1 MPPVDIDAPVIEN
14 RRLSRDYSVLS
25 LAAPEV
31 GRRTQPGQ
39 FVMVKPAGITDPLLR
54 RPFSVF
60 EVLRDAAGGVTG
72 VSILN
77 KRAGR
82 STKKLYELEP
92 GDVVSCLGP
101 LGVPFT
107 AVAPPQEAWMVA
119 GGVGLAPF
127 ATLAQSLSAVK
138 TPTTL
143 FYGARTADELFYL
156 DFFERLGITLVLTT
170 EDGGRGVKG
179 RVTGPLEAAL
189 KGAGPASSGNAVAMV
204 YACGP
209 EPMLEAVARL
219 AARYNHP
226 CQVSVERVM
235 GCGLGGCYSCVVPVK
250 HGDEHANLVRSCISG
265 PVFDGAELV
274 WVFRRDKEDVVYHNS
289 FPPRSLACQP
299 SPCSSHIAIRW
310 KTRSFAVRW
319 RNKRP

>member
-1 MPPVDIDAPVIEN
+1 MPPVDIDATVIAN
-14 RRLSRDYSVLS
+14 ARLSRDYSVLS

-39 FVMVKPAGITDPLLR
+39 FVMVKPAGVTDPLLR

-60 EVLRDAAGGVTG
+60 EVLRDADGEVTG

-82 STKKLYELEP
+82 STNKLYELEA

-107 AVAPPQEAWMVA
+107 PVAAPIEGVDGRRRRRPRAVCHARRIAGRVA
-119 GGVGLAPF
+119 HAGHAVLRRAHRRR
-127 ATLAQSLSAVK
+127 TVLSRFLR
-138 TPTTL
+138 TPRHHA
-143 FYGARTADELFYL
+143 GAGHRGRRT
-156 DFFERLGITLVLTT
+156 G
-170 EDGGRGVKG
+170 GVKG
-179 RVTGPLEAAL
+179 RVTAPLEAAL
-189 KGAGPASSGNAVAMV
+189 KTVGPAGAMV

-209 EPMLEAVARL
+209 EPMLEAVAKL
-219 AARYNHP
+219 AARYHQP
-226 CQVSVERVM
+226 SQVSVERVM

-274 WVFRRDKEDVVYHNS
+274 WE
-289 FPPRSLACQP
+289 
-299 SPCSSHIAIRW
+299 
-310 KTRSFAVRW
+310 
-319 RNKRP
+319 

>member
-1 MPPVDIDAPVIEN
+1 MPPVDIDATVIAN
-14 RRLSRDYSVLS
+14 ARLSRDYSVLS

-31 GRRTQPGQ
+31 GRRTRPGQ
-39 FVMVKPAGITDPLLR
+39 FVMVKPAGVTDPLLR

-60 EVLRDAAGGVTG
+60 EVLRSAAGDVTG

-107 AVAPPQEAWMVA
+107 PVAAPTEAWMVA

-127 ATLAQSLSAVK
+127 ATLAESLAASK

-143 FYGARTADELFYL
+143 FYGARTAEELFYL
-156 DFFERLGITLVLTT
+156 DFFEQLGIKLVLTT
-170 EDGGRGVKG
+170 EDGGHSVNRHCVKG

-189 KGAGPASSGNAVAMV
+189 KNVGAGGRHGLRLRPRADARSRREARGSLQSAVPGVGRARHGLRPRRLLQLRRPGQ
-204 YACGP
+204 ARRRAR
-209 EPMLEAVARL
+209 EP
-219 AARYNHP
+219 
-226 CQVSVERVM
+226 
-235 GCGLGGCYSCVVPVK
+235 
-250 HGDEHANLVRSCISG
+250 
-265 PVFDGAELV
+265 GAFV
-274 WVFRRDKEDVVYHNS
+274 H
-289 FPPRSLACQP
+289 
-299 SPCSSHIAIRW
+299 
-310 KTRSFAVRW
+310 
-319 RNKRP
+319 

>member
-1 MPPVDIDAPVIEN
+1 MPPVDIDATVIAN
-14 RRLSRDYSVLS
+14 ARLSSDYSVLS

-31 GRRTQPGQ
+31 GRRTRPGQ
-39 FVMVKPAGITDPLLR
+39 FVMVKPVGVTDPLLR

-60 EVLRDAAGGVTG
+60 EVLRNSAGEVTG

-107 AVAPPQEAWMVA
+107 PVSAPVEAWMVA

-127 ATLAQSLSAVK
+127 ATLAESLSAAA

-143 FYGARTADELFYL
+143 FYGARTAGELFYL
-156 DFFERLGITLVLTT
+156 EFFERLGIKLVLTT
-170 EDGGRGVKG
+170 EDGGQSSSRACAKG
-179 RVTGPLEAAL
+179 RVTAPLEAAL
-189 KGAGPASSGNAVAMV
+189 KAVGSSGAMI

-209 EPMLEAVARL
+209 EPMLEAVAKL
-219 AARYNHP
+219 AARYNQP

-274 WVFRRDKEDVVYHNS
+274 WD
-289 FPPRSLACQP
+289 Q
-299 SPCSSHIAIRW
+299 
-310 KTRSFAVRW
+310 
-319 RNKRP
+319 

>member
-1 MPPVDIDAPVIEN
+1 MPPLDIDATVMAN
-14 RRLSRDYSVLS
+14 ARLSRDYSVLS

-31 GRRTQPGQ
+31 GRRTAPGQ
-39 FVMVKPAGITDPLLR
+39 FVMVKPAGVTDPLLR

-60 EVLRDAAGGVTG
+60 EVLRGADGEVTG

-82 STKKLYELEP
+82 STNELYELEP

-101 LGVPFT
+101 LGVPFKP
-107 AVAPPQEAWMVA
+107 VAAPAEAWMVA

-127 ATLAQSLSAVK
+127 ATLAESLAASK
-138 TPTTL
+138 TPSTL
-143 FYGARTADELFYL
+143 FYGARTAAELFYL
-156 DFFERLGITLVLTT
+156 EFFEQLGIKLVLTT
-170 EDGGRGVKG
+170 EDGGHTVSRHCVKG

-189 KGAGPASSGNAVAMV
+189 KNAGPSGAMV

-209 EPMLEAVARL
+209 EPMLEAVAKL
-219 AARYNHP
+219 AARYNQP

-250 HGDEHANLVRSCISG
+250 HGDEHANLVRSCITG

-274 WVFRRDKEDVVYHNS
+274 WD
-289 FPPRSLACQP
+289 
-299 SPCSSHIAIRW
+299 
-310 KTRSFAVRW
+310 
-319 RNKRP
+319 

>member
-1 MPPVDIDAPVIEN
+1 MPPVDVDATVIHN
-14 RRLSRDYSVLS
+14 ARLSADYSVLS

-31 GRRTQPGQ
+31 GRRTRPGQ
-39 FVMVKPAGITDPLLR
+39 FVMVKPAGVTDPLLR

-60 EVLRDAAGGVTG
+60 EVLRGADGEVTG

-82 STKKLYELEP
+82 STRKLYELEP
-92 GDVVSCLGP
+92 GAVVSCLGP

-107 AVAPPQEAWMVA
+107 PVAPPVEAWMVA

-127 ATLAQSLSAVK
+127 ATLAESLAAAN

-143 FYGARTADELFYL
+143 FYGARTAEELFYL
-156 DFFERLGITLVLTT
+156 DVFERLGVTLVLAT

-189 KGAGPASSGNAVAMV
+189 KSAGPSAAMV

-219 AARYNHP
+219 AARYQQR

-274 WVFRRDKEDVVYHNS
+274 WD
-289 FPPRSLACQP
+289 QP
-299 SPCSSHIAIRW
+299 
-310 KTRSFAVRW
+310 
-319 RNKRP
+319 

>member
-1 MPPVDIDAPVIEN
+1 MPPVDIDATVMAN
-14 RRLSRDYSVLS
+14 ARLSREYSVLS
-25 LAAPEV
+25 LAAPDV
-31 GRRTQPGQ
+31 GARTLPGQ
-39 FVMVKPAGITDPLLR
+39 FVMVKPAGVSDPLLR

-60 EVLRDAAGGVTG
+60 EVLRDNRGAITG

-82 STKKLYELEP
+82 STKKLYDLDV

-101 LGVPFT
+101 LGQPFR
-107 AVAPPQEAWMVA
+107 AVSPPAQAWMVA

-127 ATLAQSLSAVK
+127 ATLAESLAGSK

-143 FYGARTADELFYL
+143 FYGARTGEELFYL
-156 DFFERLGITLVLTT
+156 EFFERLGVTLVLAT

-179 RVTGPLEAAL
+179 RVTVPLEQAL
-189 KGAGPASSGNAVAMV
+189 TSVGSAGAMV

-209 EPMLEAVARL
+209 EPMLEAVATL
-219 AARYNHP
+219 AARYHQP
-226 CQVSVERVM
+226 SQVSVERVM

-250 HGDEHANLVRSCISG
+250 HGDEEANLVRSCISG

-274 WVFRRDKEDVVYHNS
+274 WD
-289 FPPRSLACQP
+289 
-299 SPCSSHIAIRW
+299 
-310 KTRSFAVRW
+310 
-319 RNKRP
+319 

>member
-1 MPPVDIDAPVIEN
+1 MPPVDIDATVIAN
-14 RRLSRDYSVLS
+14 ARLSRDYSVLS

-31 GRRTQPGQ
+31 GKRTQPGQ

-60 EVLRDAAGGVTG
+60 EVLRNNAGEVTG

-77 KRAGR
+77 KKAGR
-82 STKKLYELEP
+82 STKQLYELEP

-101 LGVPFT
+101 LGLPFKP
-107 AVAPPQEAWMVA
+107 VAAPMEAWMVA

-127 ATLAQSLSAVK
+127 ATLAETLSAMK

-170 EDGGRGVKG
+170 EDGARGVKG

-189 KGAGPASSGNAVAMV
+189 KAVGAAGAMV

-219 AARYNHP
+219 AARYNQP
-226 CQVSVERVM
+226 SQVSVERVM

-274 WVFRRDKEDVVYHNS
+274 WD
-289 FPPRSLACQP
+289 
-299 SPCSSHIAIRW
+299 
-310 KTRSFAVRW
+310 
-319 RNKRP
+319 

>member
-1 MPPVDIDAPVIEN
+1 MPPVDIDAAVIAN
-14 RRLSRDYSVLS
+14 ARLSRDYSVLS

-39 FVMVKPAGITDPLLR
+39 FVMVKPVGVTDPLLR

-60 EVLRDAAGGVTG
+60 EVLRNANGDVTG

-82 STKKLYELEP
+82 STRNLYALDV

-107 AVAPPQEAWMVA
+107 PVAAPTEGWMVA

-127 ATLAQSLSAVK
+127 ATLAESLAASR
-138 TPTTL
+138 TPATL

-156 DFFERLGITLVLTT
+156 DFFERLGITLVLST
-170 EDGGRGVKG
+170 EDGGHSLNRHCVKG
-179 RVTGPLEAAL
+179 RITAPLEAAL
-189 KGAGPASSGNAVAMV
+189 KSLGAEASAKAAGGPAGAMV

-209 EPMLEAVARL
+209 EPMLEAVATL
-219 AARYNHP
+219 AARYDQP
-226 CQVSVERVM
+226 SQVSVERVM

-274 WVFRRDKEDVVYHNS
+274 WE
-289 FPPRSLACQP
+289 
-299 SPCSSHIAIRW
+299 
-310 KTRSFAVRW
+310 
-319 RNKRP
+319 

>member
-1 MPPVDIDAPVIEN
+1 MPPVDIDATVIAN
-14 RRLSRDYSVLS
+14 ARLSRDYSVLS

-39 FVMVKPAGITDPLLR
+39 FVMVKPVGVTDPLLR

-60 EVLRDAAGGVTG
+60 EVLRDSAGEVTG

-82 STKKLYELEP
+82 STRKLYELEP

-107 AVAPPQEAWMVA
+107 PVAPPTEAWMVA

-127 ATLAQSLSAVK
+127 ATLAESLAAAK

-170 EDGGRGVKG
+170 EDGARGVKG
-179 RVTGPLEAAL
+179 RVTLPLEAAL
-189 KGAGPASSGNAVAMV
+189 KNTAGAMV

-209 EPMLEAVARL
+209 EPMLEAVAKL
-219 AARYNHP
+219 AARYHQP

-250 HGDEHANLVRSCISG
+250 RRDDLSSVARSAKEEHANLVRSCISG

-274 WVFRRDKEDVVYHNS
+274 WE
-289 FPPRSLACQP
+289 
-299 SPCSSHIAIRW
+299 
-310 KTRSFAVRW
+310 
-319 RNKRP
+319 

>member
-1 MPPVDIDAPVIEN
+1 MYHIRLMPPVDIDATVIAN
-14 RRLSRDYSVLS
+14 ARLSRDYSVLS

-31 GRRTQPGQ
+31 GRRTRPGQ
-39 FVMVKPAGITDPLLR
+39 FVMVKPAGVTDPLLR

-60 EVLRDAAGGVTG
+60 EVLRDAAGDVTG

-82 STKKLYELEP
+82 STKRLYALEP

-107 AVAPPQEAWMVA
+107 PVAAPVEAWMVA

-127 ATLAQSLSAVK
+127 ATLAESLAASR

-143 FYGARTADELFYL
+143 FYGARSAEELFYL
-156 DFFERLGITLVLTT
+156 EFFERLGIALVLTT

-179 RVTGPLEAAL
+179 RVTAPLEAAL
-189 KGAGPASSGNAVAMV
+189 KAVGPAGAMV

-209 EPMLEAVARL
+209 EPMLAAVAAL
-219 AARYNHP
+219 AARYHQP
-226 CQVSVERVM
+226 SQVSVERVM

-274 WVFRRDKEDVVYHNS
+274 WE
-289 FPPRSLACQP
+289 
-299 SPCSSHIAIRW
+299 
-310 KTRSFAVRW
+310 
-319 RNKRP
+319 